1 LKIPANE
8 PSISCRWGYEIS
20 SHGFGKIY

>member
-20 SHGFGKIY
+20 SHGFVKI